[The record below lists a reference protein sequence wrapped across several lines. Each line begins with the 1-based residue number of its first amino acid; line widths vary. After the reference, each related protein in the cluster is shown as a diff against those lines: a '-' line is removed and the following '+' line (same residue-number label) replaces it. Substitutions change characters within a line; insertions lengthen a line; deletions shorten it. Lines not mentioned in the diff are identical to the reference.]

1 MTKYERL
8 LILRQ
13 ITKLDLFSSIR
24 IYNLC
29 KKAESEREALALCD
43 STHNYSV
50 DYSEVN
56 EIEYVLRMNALREK
70 LRDPYEK
77 YISIEND
84 GAILEDF
91 VEDYIARHAYLLEKW
106 KTI

>member
-8 LILRQ
+8 LILRK
-13 ITKLDLFSSIR
+13 ITKLDLVSSIK

-29 KKAESEREALALCD
+29 KKAQSERDTLASYD

-56 EIEYVLRMNALREK
+56 EIEYVLRMKALREQ
-70 LRDPYEK
+70 LRKPYEK

-91 VEDYIARHAYLLEKW
+91 VEDYIARHAYLLEKG